1 MADEEAGGRGRKR
14 ARPIKT
20 GDSDEEMD
28 DKMDERNES
37 RKKNGLKGRSATPS
51 QRSITAKKM
60 VRDKSSGRREG
71 NVPARLPYKLVPE
84 E

>member
-14 ARPIKT
+14 SRPITT

-28 DKMDERNES
+28 DKMDER
-37 RKKNGLKGRSATPS
+37 KKNGLKGRSQTPT